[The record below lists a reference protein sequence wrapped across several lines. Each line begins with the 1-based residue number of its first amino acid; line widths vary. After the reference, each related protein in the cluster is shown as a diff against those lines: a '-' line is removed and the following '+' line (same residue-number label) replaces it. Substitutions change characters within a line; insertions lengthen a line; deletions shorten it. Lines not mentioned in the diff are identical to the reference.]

1 MSRIIKR
8 FNGLCDRIRRM
19 WIYLHVVA
27 ISDPAKKADW
37 LRKHNVFHYMGEK
50 VIYKT
55 TKLPAEPFLVA
66 IHDNVIVAADVRLV
80 THSLTSTVFN
90 NKTNSRRFYAQ
101 YGKIEIHS
109 NVFVGA
115 GATIMYGVTIGEN
128 CIVAAGAI
136 VTKDVP
142 SGSVVGGIP
151 AKVIG
156 TFDESMRKADEAS
169 AVFVGK
175 ARSRQVIDM
184 LKIVPVEFDIDK
196 VCNEKEK

>member
-1 MSRIIKR
+1 MSRIIRKFR
-8 FNGLCDRIRRM
+8 GLCDRLRRI
-19 WIYLHVVA
+19 WIYWHVFA

-37 LRKHNVFHYMGEK
+37 LRKHNVFHYMGDN
-50 VIYKT
+50 VNYKT

-66 IHDNVIVAADVRLV
+66 IHDNVYLAADVRLV

-90 NKTNSRRFYAQ
+90 NKTKSRRFYAP

-142 SGSVVGGIP
+142 SGCVVGGIP

-169 AVFVGK
+169 AAFAGK

-196 VCNEKEK
+196 AGSKIKK